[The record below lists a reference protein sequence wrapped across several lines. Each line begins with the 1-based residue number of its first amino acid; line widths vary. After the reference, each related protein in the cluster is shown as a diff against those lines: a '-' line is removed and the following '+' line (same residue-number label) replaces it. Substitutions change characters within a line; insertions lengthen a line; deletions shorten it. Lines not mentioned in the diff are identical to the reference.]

1 MAHINQDVEHL
12 RLLTIFHYV
21 VGGIT
26 ALFSLL
32 PGIHLGIGLWM
43 LLSPEAM
50 QHGNSGSPP
59 PEFVGWLFVCLGGA
73 FILIGEIL
81 AILIIYS
88 GRQIARR
95 EKHLFSFVVGA
106 LMCVFVPFGTILG
119 VFTLIVLSR
128 HSVKQ
133 IYGQDV

>member
-1 MAHINQDVEHL
+1 MTDNRQDTEHL
-12 RLLTIFHYV
+12 RLLTIFHYI
-21 VGGIT
+21 VGVIT

-43 LLSPEAM
+43 LLSPEAI
-50 QHGNSGSPP
+50 QHGGNGSPP
-59 PEFVGWLFVCLGGA
+59 PEFVGWVFVVLGGA
-73 FILIGEIL
+73 FILIGELL

-88 GRQIARR
+88 GRLIARR
-95 EKHLFSFVVGA
+95 ERYLFSFVIAA
-106 LMCVFVPFGTILG
+106 LMCFFVPFGTILG

-133 IYGQDV
+133 LYGQEI